1 MKLSDVMS
9 AATGL
14 SAYAEVAL
22 VLFLGVFLGVVLD
35 VLRRGQKS
43 ESLGLL
49 PLADDAEPRSL
60 RANPRRRA

>member
-22 VLFLGVFLGVVLD
+22 VIFMGVFLGVILD
-35 VLRRGQKS
+35 LFFSGRRNEQMQ
-43 ESLGLL
+43 LL
-49 PLADDAEPRSL
+49 PLEDDA
-60 RANPRRRA
+60 RASSHRLPKRGRP